1 MAQAL
6 SSKLNDCRSCYKCIR
21 NCPTKSISFRDGHAS
36 IDSEGCV
43 LCGKCFLVCPQ
54 NAKEIRN
61 DIEVAKELLKG
72 DAPVYV
78 SIAPSFLAAYP
89 GASFATFEKALK
101 ALGFAGVEETAI
113 GATIVKNAYDEMCDD
128 GKHDVIISTCC
139 HSINLLIEKYYPE
152 AIQYLANVLSPMRAH
167 AQDIKRRHEGAKV
180 VFIGPCVSKK
190 NEADMYPGFVDCVLT
205 FLEFDNWLKEAGVEI
220 ESDPNPVRIE
230 ESLARLFP
238 TEGGI
243 LATMKKDNPS
253 FNYLSVGGMEES
265 RQAIEDVLSGKVH
278 NAFIEMSS
286 CIGSCINGPA
296 MKEES
301 RRLVSNALRIHR
313 MAGSKDFKTASYS
326 FEEIKTRFFKSPK
339 RVHHYTD
346 EEIEAVLRSIG
357 KTSKEDELN
366 CASCGYPSC
375 REKAIAVLDGK
386 ASVDMC
392 LPYLMEK
399 TKGIADHVVSS
410 VSSPILALD
419 ESLKITLS
427 NHAMTR
433 LVGVKSRKDL
443 YGHDVGEFFDP
454 SLFALALGGTPTS
467 HKKIYSEKYNKYLM
481 VDVVYKE
488 KYQAIIAVFQDISE
502 EESRKR
508 KNQVIAAESA
518 KITEEIVEKNMRAV
532 QEIAQL
538 LGESTAET
546 KVALKKLAD
555 TIERD

>member
-1 MAQAL
+1 
-6 SSKLNDCRSCYKCIR
+6 
-21 NCPTKSISFRDGHAS
+21 
-36 IDSEGCV
+36 
-43 LCGKCFLVCPQ
+43 
-54 NAKEIRN
+54 
-61 DIEVAKELLKG
+61 
-72 DAPVYV
+72 
-78 SIAPSFLAAYP
+78 
-89 GASFATFEKALK
+89 
-101 ALGFAGVEETAI
+101 
-113 GATIVKNAYDEMCDD
+113 
-128 GKHDVIISTCC
+128 
-139 HSINLLIEKYYPE
+139 
-152 AIQYLANVLSPMRAH
+152 
-167 AQDIKRRHEGAKV
+167 
-180 VFIGPCVSKK
+180 
-190 NEADMYPGFVDCVLT
+190 
-205 FLEFDNWLKEAGVEI
+205 
-220 ESDPNPVRIE
+220 
-230 ESLARLFP
+230 
-238 TEGGI
+238 
-243 LATMKKDNPS
+243 
-253 FNYLSVGGMEES
+253 
-265 RQAIEDVLSGKVH
+265 
-278 NAFIEMSS
+278 
-286 CIGSCINGPA
+286 

-313 MAGSKDFKTASYS
+313 AAGSKDFKTASYG

-454 SLFALALGGTPTS
+454 TLFALALGGTPTS

-532 QEIAQL
+532 Q
-538 LGESTAET
+538 
-546 KVALKKLAD
+546 
-555 TIERD
+555 